1 MRWQVGWQ
9 GLVFAIAVFVGG
21 IFLGSRLQMS
31 DPVHIHSSAAERLS
45 RRQRFRRH

>member
-21 IFLGSRLQMS
+21 IFLGTRLQMS
-31 DPVHIHSSAAERLS
+31 DPVHIHSSAAERLQPAATV
-45 RRQRFRRH
+45 RPH